1 MMKFGL
7 RSMVLIVLASMVFG
21 KAALAQID
29 GHRVQADVEA
39 WRDWMGSIHPDRAY
53 SADVGVVDAEL
64 EALTRR
70 FQGEYD
76 IRSAWRA
83 LATINPVLNDA
94 HTGLRLPDSAF
105 DAAIGNG
112 AAAFPVPVRVA
123 GSQLFVASTIQASS
137 PLKPDDEILTI
148 NGQAAATL
156 IAELVP
162 RMRGESRRLRE
173 RVLSLRFPIAL
184 WTAQGNLGPHIVT
197 LAGDDC
203 PRTITLDPDRD
214 IASSDGGAY
223 ELDIRGNVA
232 VMRVESFVA
241 SREGE
246 FASFL
251 SGVFARIAVAN
262 VDTLIVDV
270 RENGGGARQLSDRLM
285 AYLTTERYTPISAVK
300 ARIVAENQALIPG
313 SQIGQV
319 IEMPFAQWVE
329 PPTELAHRFQG
340 TSIILIGPSS
350 YSQAIAFAVT
360 AQDFGI
366 AEIAGSPT
374 EGAAN
379 QTGQV
384 QRFTLP
390 ETGFVVQAP
399 LYIFTRP
406 SGVGGRTPLI
416 PDRIVPGQGEE
427 QLTAL
432 IAALSE

>member
-1 MMKFGL
+1 MMKFVL
-7 RSMVLIVLASMVFG
+7 RSTILIVLASMIFG

-29 GHRVQADVEA
+29 AHRLHTDVEA
-39 WRDWMGSIHPDRAY
+39 WRHWTNSIHPDRSY
-53 SADVGVVDAEL
+53 SADVEVVDAAF
-64 EALTRR
+64 EALTGR

-76 IRSAWRA
+76 ILTAWRE
-83 LATINPVLNDA
+83 LSTINPLLNDA
-94 HTGLRLPDSAF
+94 HTGIRLPDSAF
-105 DAAIGNG
+105 DAAIADG
-112 AAAFPVPVRVA
+112 AVAFPVPVHVA
-123 GSQLFVASTIQASS
+123 GDQLFVASSIRASS
-137 PLKPDDEILTI
+137 PLSPGDEILAV
-148 NGQAAATL
+148 NGQAAAAL

-173 RVLSLRFPIAL
+173 RVLSLRFPVAL
-184 WTAQGNLGPHIVT
+184 WTVQGNPESHTMT
-197 LAGDDC
+197 LAGDGC
-203 PRTITLDPDRD
+203 PRIIALDPDRD
-214 IASSDGGAY
+214 TAASDGSAY

-232 VMRVESFVA
+232 VMRVDSFVA
-241 SREGE
+241 SREEE
-246 FASFL
+246 FVDFL
-251 SGVFARIAVAN
+251 PAAFARIASAN
-262 VDTLIVDV
+262 ADTLIVDV

-300 ARIVAENQALIPG
+300 ARIVAENQALVPG

-319 IEMPFAQWVE
+319 IDTPFAQWVE
-329 PPTELAHRFQG
+329 PPAELTHRFPG
-340 TSIILIGPSS
+340 TSIILVGPSS

-390 ETGFVVQAP
+390 ETGLVVQAP

-406 SGVGGRTPLI
+406 SGEGGRTPLI
-416 PDRIVPGQGEE
+416 PNRIVPGNGEE

-432 IAALSE
+432 IAALNE